1 MRLAAMLLWL
11 PPSGRDAALQ
21 HYLNFIQVFK
31 LGKQGTF
38 LSNASCLI
46 FLLVRWKSSVFEWF
60 LQAITSV
67 SIGLYDQCNILYF
80 SGTRWVS
87 RWQYWIPAQTQFTV
101 FIFYTSD
108 FCVFSSKN
116 EWKQINLFT
125 NIVNLSTMT
134 VGEKQLWTVFINIL
148 SNTYSY
154 FFSSFFFFQNINF
167 IQICMHGRLWSQRWR
182 TISLLANSD
191 PAFLKCLPSCS
202 PQSPVSS

>member
-108 FCVFSSKN
+108 FCVFSSEIAK
-116 EWKQINLFT
+116 KRMKT
-125 NIVNLSTMT
+125 N
-134 VGEKQLWTVFINIL
+134 QLVHKHCQPKHYDCGGKTALNCVYQ
-148 SNTYSY
+148 YS
-154 FFSSFFFFQNINF
+154 Q
-167 IQICMHGRLWSQRWR
+167 
-182 TISLLANSD
+182 
-191 PAFLKCLPSCS
+191 
-202 PQSPVSS
+202 